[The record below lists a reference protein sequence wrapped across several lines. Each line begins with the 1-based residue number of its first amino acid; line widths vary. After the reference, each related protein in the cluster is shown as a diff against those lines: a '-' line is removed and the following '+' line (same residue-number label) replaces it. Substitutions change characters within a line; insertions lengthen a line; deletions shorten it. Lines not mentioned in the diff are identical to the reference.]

1 MKNKLGSSVI
11 VLGAA
16 VLGYL
21 GYQYF
26 KPAQTGESAFLID
39 PSDLHQVAS
48 GKKIYDANCASC
60 HGNKLQGEA
69 NWRQRGADGLLPAP
83 PHDATGHTWHHP
95 DQMLF
100 ALTKYGP
107 EKMVGDGYKSAM
119 PAFDDILS
127 DQEIADVLSYIKS
140 RWPDDVRVRNDKIN
154 QAAREEG

>member
-1 MKNKLGSSVI
+1 MKNKLGLGVI
-11 VLGAA
+11 ALGAA

-26 KPAQTGESAFLID
+26 KPAETVASAITID
-39 PSDLHQVAS
+39 PSDLHRVAA

-69 NWRQRGADGLLPAP
+69 NWQQRGTDGLLPAP

-119 PAFDDILS
+119 PAFEDILS
-127 DQEIADVLSYIKS
+127 DQEIADALSYIKS
-140 RWPDDVRVRNDKIN
+140 RWPDDVRARNDKIN
-154 QAAREEG
+154 QAAQADG